1 MEEWMKKG
9 KKVWVI
15 GAGAVLLAI
24 IILVSINSSRR
35 SAVVVQASKVE
46 RKNVLVSKVTASGQI
61 RAKEFVNLQS
71 EISGIITDLPVREG
85 SQVKKGD
92 ILLKI
97 DPIQTAADQNARR
110 ASYEA
115 AVADARAQ
123 QFAIANAEANLLRDE
138 ATLTSAR
145 AELTQAEN
153 DYSLAQRSFKRQQ
166 ELNEDGLIP
175 RDDYERA
182 QNDLKASKSRLD
194 VAKAKV
200 AQYETQI
207 RVSRNNIEQNKTNAT
222 ASRARAESSEA
233 ELTRANAELRKTTLY
248 SPLDGVI
255 TQLNVEKGERAQP
268 GIMSNPEAT
277 LMTIANLSVIQ
288 AELKVDETDIVNL
301 SIGDSTDIKVDAL
314 PDDVFQGEVT
324 EIGNSPISTGS
335 NTQEAKDFKVI
346 VTLKKPS
353 PKLRPGMSCT
363 GDITT
368 DTRKNVLVIPIQAL
382 TIRDVEVD
390 KDGKYHPP
398 DLTKRSRTRSAQADS
413 NKENIRKKELEGV
426 FVIDD
431 NSKIAR
437 FRVVKTGITG
447 ESEIEVLD
455 DLKEGEKIVSGSFQ
469 TLRTIK
475 DGAAVKIE
483 KSGTSGSEG
492 IKS

>member
-1 MEEWMKKG
+1 MEVWMKKG
-9 KKVWVI
+9 KKVWFII
-15 GAGAVLLAI
+15 GGAVLLAI
-24 IILVSINSSRR
+24 IILISVSSSRR
-35 SAVVVQASKVE
+35 STVAVQVSKVE
-46 RKNVLVSKVTASGQI
+46 RKNVLTSKVTASGQI

-71 EISGIITDLPVREG
+71 EISGIVTDLPVREG
-85 SQVKKGD
+85 SNVKKGD

-97 DPIQTAADQNARR
+97 DPIQTAADQYGRR
-110 ASYEA
+110 ASYDA
-115 AVADARAQ
+115 ALADARAQ
-123 QFAIANAEANLLRDE
+123 EYAVANAQANLLRDE
-138 ATLTSAR
+138 ASLTSAR

-153 DYSLAQRSFKRQQ
+153 DYSLAQSSFRRQQ
-166 ELNEDGLIP
+166 QLNEDGLIP

-182 QNDLKASKSRLD
+182 QNDLKAAKSRLE

-200 AQYETQI
+200 SQYETQI
-207 RVSRNNIEQNKTNAT
+207 RVSKNNIEQNKTSAA
-222 ASRARAESSEA
+222 ASRARAEASSA
-233 ELTRANAELRKTTLY
+233 DLTRANAELRKTTLY

-301 SIGDSTDIKVDAL
+301 ALGDRTEVKVDAL

-324 EIGNSPISTGS
+324 EIGNSPISTS
-335 NTQEAKDFKVI
+335 TNTQEAKDFKVI
-346 VTLKKPS
+346 ITLKSPS

-368 DTRKNVLVIPIQAL
+368 DTRKDVLVIPIQAL

-398 DLTKRSRTRSAQADS
+398 DLNKGAKTASARADAD
-413 NKENIRKKELEGV
+413 KKNIPKKELEGV
-426 FVIDD
+426 FVIDK

-437 FRVVKTGITG
+437 FRVIKTGITG
-447 ESEIEVLD
+447 ESEIEVTEN
-455 DLKEGEKIVSGSFQ
+455 LKEGDEIVSGSFQ
-469 TLRTIK
+469 TLRTLK

-483 KSGTSGSEG
+483 KGGTSGSDAK
-492 IKS
+492 KS